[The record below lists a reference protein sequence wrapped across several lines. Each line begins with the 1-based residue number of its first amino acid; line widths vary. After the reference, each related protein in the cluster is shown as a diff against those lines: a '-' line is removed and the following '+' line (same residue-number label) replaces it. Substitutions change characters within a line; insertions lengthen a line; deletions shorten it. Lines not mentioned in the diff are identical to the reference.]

1 MRSRAPLALMEQM
14 VMILVFAL
22 AAALCLQAFVKSDE
36 MSRRGEARDQAV
48 LLCQT
53 AAETIRAQGGSPEE
67 ALAAAAGALGTVYGT
82 YDGAP
87 LELHYSEDWSPCE
100 DRTYTYCL
108 QAEPVDTD
116 VPGLAK
122 VSVRLEESGS
132 ELFAIEVAWQEVL
145 S

>member
-1 MRSRAPLALMEQM
+1 MY
-14 VMILVFAL
+14 
-22 AAALCLQAFVKSDE
+22 
-36 MSRRGEARDQAV
+36 
-48 LLCQT
+48 
-53 AAETIRAQGGSPEE
+53 
-67 ALAAAAGALGTVYGT
+67 GA

-100 DRTYTYCL
+100 DRTYAYCL